1 MKEGVKAVV
10 LAVAV
15 GVIAFMFGRDTAPKP
30 TVVTQIDTVIPQ
42 AFQDALQD
50 ARLEVGSLRSRLE
63 GIRPVT
69 PVTILRTDTLVLPPD
84 TVVQFFR
91 ITGGQITVAPL
102 VRRDSLWA
110 PEISTYRVG
119 NCDES
124 LSFQDGQLICDPA
137 RLGHLW
143 LGLGVDA
150 GTDGVYPTL
159 AAMWKPSYRSPWFV
173 SMQSTGIRHSLW
185 VQRSVQIF

>member
-1 MKEGVKAVV
+1 MKDGVKAVV
-10 LAVAV
+10 LAVAI

-30 TVVTQIDTVIPQ
+30 TVLTRIDTVIPQ
-42 AFQDALQD
+42 AFQDALRD
-50 ARLEVGSLRSRLE
+50 ARLQVGDLRSRLE
-63 GIRPVT
+63 GVRPLT
-69 PVTILRTDTLVLPPD
+69 PVTVLRTDTVVTPPD

-91 ITGGQITVAPL
+91 ISEGRITVAPL
-102 VRRDSLWA
+102 MRRDSVWV
-110 PEISTYRVG
+110 PELITYQIG

-150 GTDGVYPTL
+150 GTSGVYPTL
-159 AAMWKPSYRSPWFV
+159 AALWKPSYRSPWFV
-173 SMQSTGIRHSLW
+173 AVQTTGVRHSLW
-185 VQRSVQIF
+185 VQRSIRIF